1 MNVQC
6 THCSTVFR
14 VDPRKVPAGGVRVR
28 CSICRGVFEVA
39 AEGAQAESAAAA
51 APSSAV
57 AAVTPAPQPTPQPAA
72 AADPRPAPPPAPS
85 APPAAGPAFQPVSAP
100 PAAAPAAM
108 PAPAPAPAPT
118 PVPAPTPA
126 PVPQPAAAAA
136 PPPAPRPA
144 PAASPAPAAA
154 PAAPARS
161 PFGASDPNAKARR
174 LARALVS
181 DIITYHPE
189 RRDKSLADGTIKKEF
204 MDEIKKSWEEYVAQ
218 VGAET
223 ARGTTHFRDAL
234 NEILA
239 KGQSIF

>member
-39 AEGAQAESAAAA
+39 ADGAQPAETAASAVSAETTPAPVSAETTQATAAAA
-51 APSSAV
+51 
-57 AAVTPAPQPTPQPAA
+57 QPTPQPAA
-72 AADPRPAPPPAPS
+72 APDPTPAPEPAPS
-85 APPAAGPAFQPVSAP
+85 AAPAAGPAFQPVPTPQPAPVPAAASAP
-100 PAAAPAAM
+100 APASPPAAAPRPTPAPVQTPTPAAAPAA
-108 PAPAPAPAPT
+108 
-118 PVPAPTPA
+118 
-126 PVPQPAAAAA
+126 
-136 PPPAPRPA
+136 
-144 PAASPAPAAA
+144 SG
-154 PAAPARS
+154 RS
-161 PFGASDPNAKARR
+161 PFGAADPNAKARR

-181 DIITYHPE
+181 DIVTYHPE
-189 RRDKSLADGTIKKEF
+189 RRDRALADGTLKREF
-204 MDEIKKSWEEYVAQ
+204 MDEIKKSWEEYVGQ

-234 NEILA
+234 NDILA